1 MPSTF
6 SPNLRIELIG
16 TGEQSGTW
24 GSTTNTNLGTLIEE
38 AISGYEPITIT
49 ATPYALVATDGA
61 ADQARNAV
69 LELNVGSP
77 LATNFAVYAPP
88 ATKLYVIKNI
98 SGYTATIYVATS
110 IGGTTAAP
118 GSAFVVIPTGQT
130 SFVLCDGVNAYDA
143 LNSVSQNFR
152 VGNNLTVSNDLT
164 VVETAT
170 SKNITVNEKLLPPA
184 YATAFPS
191 STLASALAAGAS
203 SLTLVDGTAFSS
215 SGTIQIDSERITYSG
230 KTTNTLT
237 GLSRAQGGTSDVAHA
252 ASAVVTE
259 IPAAS
264 LANLVT
270 NGNISWNSSTDTGV
284 VGTGSLLRFL
294 VDTISAQALTNKT
307 LLGAYINGQYKSN
320 AVAVPALNVDCSLG
334 NYFTKSI
341 STNST
346 FTISNVPSEVYS
358 LTVQLTTSSG
368 ALPTWWANTYWPEN
382 APPNISNGVH
392 LFMFVTSN
400 GGSTWRGSALINY
413 TN

>member
-24 GSTTNTNLGTLIEE
+24 GSTTNTNLGTLIED
-38 AISGYEPITIT
+38 AISGYEPITVT
-49 ATPYALVATDGA
+49 VTPYPLVATDGA

-69 LELNVGSP
+69 LELSVGSP
-77 LATNFAVYAPP
+77 LAANFDVYAPP

-118 GSAFVVIPTGQT
+118 GSASVVIPTGQT
-130 SFVLCDGVNAYDA
+130 AFILCDGVNAYDA
-143 LNSVSQNFR
+143 LTSVGQNFR
-152 VGNNLTVSNDLT
+152 VGNNLTT
-164 VVETAT
+164 R
-170 SKNITVNEKLLPPA
+170 NITVDEKLLPPA

-191 STLASALAAGAS
+191 STLASALVAGAN
-203 SLTLVDGTAFSS
+203 SLTLVDASTFST
-215 SGTIQIDSERITYSG
+215 SGIVQIDSELITYSG
-230 KTTNTLT
+230 KSTNTLT
-237 GLSRAQGGTSDVAHA
+237 GLARAQGGTADVAHA
-252 ASAVVTE
+252 ANAVVTE
-259 IPAAS
+259 IPVAS
-264 LANLVT
+264 FSNLAT
-270 NGNISWNSSTDTGV
+270 NGNFSWNSSTDTAV
-284 VGTGSLLRFL
+284 VGTGSILRFL

-307 LLGAYINGQYKSN
+307 LLGAYMNGQYKSN
-320 AVAVPALNVDCSLG
+320 SVAVAGLNIDCSLG

-358 LTVQLTTSSG
+358 LTVQLTTSAS
-368 ALPTWWANTYWPEN
+368 AIPTWWANTYWPSN
-382 APPNISNGVH
+382 NTPVNTNGVH

-400 GGSTWRGSALINY
+400 GGTTWRGSALLDY
-413 TN
+413 TT

>member
-24 GSTTNTNLGTLIEE
+24 GSTTNTNLGTLIED
-38 AISGYEPITIT
+38 AISGYEPITVT

-69 LELNVGSP
+69 LELSVGSP
-77 LATNFAVYAPP
+77 LAANFAVYAPP

-130 SFVLCDGVNAYDA
+130 SFVVCDGVNAYDA

-152 VGNNLTVSNDLT
+152 IGNNLTV
-164 VVETAT
+164 VESTT
-170 SKNITVNEKLLPPA
+170 SKNVTVNEKLLPPA

-191 STLASALAAGAS
+191 STLASALAAGAN

-215 SGTIQIDSERITYSG
+215 SGTIQIDSECITYAG
-230 KTTNTLT
+230 KSTNTLT
-237 GLSRAQGGTSDVAHA
+237 GLTRAQSGTSDVAHA
-252 ASAVVTE
+252 ANAVVTE

-264 LANLVT
+264 LSNLVT
-270 NGNISWNSSTDTGV
+270 NGNFSWNSSTDTGV
-284 VGTGSLLRFL
+284 VGTGSILRFL

-307 LLGAYINGQYKSN
+307 LLGAYMNGQYKSN
-320 AVAVPALNVDCSLG
+320 AVAVAALNVDCSLG

-341 STNST
+341 SSNST
-346 FTISNVPSEVYS
+346 FTVSNVPSEVYS
-358 LTVQLTTSSG
+358 LTVQLTTSAG
-368 ALPTWWANTYWPEN
+368 AVPTWWANVYWPGNNTPVN
-382 APPNISNGVH
+382 ANGVH

-400 GGSTWRGSALINY
+400 GGTTWRGSALLDY
-413 TN
+413 TT

>member
-1 MPSTF
+1 
-6 SPNLRIELIG
+6 
-16 TGEQSGTW
+16 
-24 GSTTNTNLGTLIEE
+24 LIEE

-88 ATKLYVIKNI
+88 ATKLYIIKNI

-252 ASAVVTE
+252 A
-259 IPAAS
+259 
-264 LANLVT
+264 
-270 NGNISWNSSTDTGV
+270 
-284 VGTGSLLRFL
+284 
-294 VDTISAQALTNKT
+294 
-307 LLGAYINGQYKSN
+307 
-320 AVAVPALNVDCSLG
+320 VPALNVDCSLG